1 MHGEWPSDTAVAI
14 FLFETKEGGKQWFD
28 AFHVNCKLAG
38 LAVVDSVV
46 GATKEPWQIGM
57 HIVLL
62 FGTITS
68 MGKHNWH
75 LDWWTVLIITPMLK
89 K

>member
-75 LDWWTVLIITPMLK
+75 LDW
-89 K
+89 